1 MSFAVSDRV
10 SVVAVFV
17 QEVDPFTIHDLV
29 NVTLFPNVT
38 LTQAD
43 AGKTLQSM
51 ELW

>member
-1 MSFAVSDRV
+1 M